1 MPIQEDADLACEFM
15 AAKNIEAWN
24 TRLLKYEEAG
34 QMVLDIRLA
43 SVESGPAP
51 SITIQTEEFRGHKFK
66 VSRGDYSFFLAKMNE
81 ELQLART
88 YAATQDE
95 IQMLKKYAQC
105 FREGSVQ
112 AHKDGSMAW
121 VKNRSP
127 AVESYTGFIEVY
139 RDPVNQR
146 AEFESFVAVVN
157 REQSRK
163 FDTLVERAEEE
174 FLPLLPWGRE
184 FEEDT
189 FLRPDFSSLDV
200 VTFAASG
207 LPIGINIPN
216 YKDVKEE
223 HGFKNVSLTNVMAA
237 RTGIKG
243 GPFLSAA
250 DHVIREKHG
259 ALALEIQVGLHE
271 LLGHG
276 CGKFLRRKE
285 DGTLNF
291 DLEKVKN
298 PYTGEAAGYYE
309 KGENYNSRFTNLA
322 SAYEECRAETVALYL
337 GLVNPVLDIF
347 GVAKS
352 DQEDLKYVSWLD
364 MMYAG
369 LKGLEMYQPTQG
381 KWGQAHSQARYVIL
395 RVALEAGG
403 GLVTLTETTGEDGLP
418 DLLLSLDRT
427 KIESV
432 GRQAMGDFLTKLQ
445 VYRSMGDSKAGRAM
459 FEKYSEVPAEGT
471 HPFAKWHE
479 IVVRKRRPRM
489 VLAMPNTRVAG
500 DDVELV
506 SYAEATDCVVQSW
519 VDRFSPDEYELVEAA
534 LMAFSDTWTK

>member
-184 FEEDT
+184 FEEEDLPAT
-189 FLRPDFSSLDV
+189 RLLLLGCGDLCCLRP
-200 VTFAASG
+200 
-207 LPIGINIPN
+207 P
-216 YKDVKEE
+216 
-223 HGFKNVSLTNVMAA
+223 H
-237 RTGIKG
+237 R
-243 GPFLSAA
+243 
-250 DHVIREKHG
+250 H
-259 ALALEIQVGLHE
+259 Q
-271 LLGHG
+271 
-276 CGKFLRRKE
+276 
-285 DGTLNF
+285 
-291 DLEKVKN
+291 
-298 PYTGEAAGYYE
+298 
-309 KGENYNSRFTNLA
+309 
-322 SAYEECRAETVALYL
+322 
-337 GLVNPVLDIF
+337 
-347 GVAKS
+347 
-352 DQEDLKYVSWLD
+352 
-364 MMYAG
+364 
-369 LKGLEMYQPTQG
+369 
-381 KWGQAHSQARYVIL
+381 HS
-395 RVALEAGG
+395 
-403 GLVTLTETTGEDGLP
+403 
-418 DLLLSLDRT
+418 
-427 KIESV
+427 
-432 GRQAMGDFLTKLQ
+432 
-445 VYRSMGDSKAGRAM
+445 
-459 FEKYSEVPAEGT
+459 
-471 HPFAKWHE
+471 
-479 IVVRKRRPRM
+479 
-489 VLAMPNTRVAG
+489 
-500 DDVELV
+500 
-506 SYAEATDCVVQSW
+506 
-519 VDRFSPDEYELVEAA
+519 
-534 LMAFSDTWTK
+534 